1 LNQPLKEV
9 NMNLFLQT
17 LQIVAP
23 VFLLA
28 FVGLFLKKIKLI
40 DRCFVDMS
48 TRLVFNV
55 ALPCLVFVKMSVVDF
70 NQLFDAKQII
80 YICTTTGLA
89 FILIWIMA
97 RFWIKQGQ
105 DLGAFI
111 QGAFRSNFAIVGFA
125 IVWNLFGEDGL
136 ARAAMILAFLLPLYN
151 ILSIIVLT
159 LPIHRENKIPL
170 KILVC
175 RFITNPLLISVVIA
189 LIFSLFGW
197 RLHPVLFDTALI
209 LSRLALPLALLGIGG
224 SLNLEA
230 IKSASVMAIQ
240 ASLIKIVLIPV
251 CLTWGAIQAG
261 FTGMNLGIMFIA
273 FGCPTA
279 VASYVMA
286 DAMGANSKLAGNIVL
301 ISTLGATFT
310 ITAGIVILKNLGFL

>member
-1 LNQPLKEV
+1 
-9 NMNLFLQT
+9 MTLFWQT

-40 DRCFVDMS
+40 DRCFVDIS

-55 ALPCLVFVKMSVVDF
+55 ALPCLVFVKLSVVDF

-80 YICTTTGLA
+80 YVCTATGLA
-89 FILIWIMA
+89 FTLIWIMA
-97 RFWIKQGQ
+97 RFWIKNGS

-111 QGAFRSNFAIVGFA
+111 QGAFRSNFSIVGFA

-136 ARAAMILAFLLPLYN
+136 ARAAIILAFLMPLYN

-159 LPIHRENKIPL
+159 LPIHREKKIPF
-170 KILVC
+170 KILAF

-189 LIFSLFGW
+189 MIFSLFRW
-197 RLHPVLFDTALI
+197 RMHPVFFDTTAI

-261 FTGMNLGIMFIA
+261 FRDVNLGIMFIA

-279 VASYVMA
+279 VVSYVMA
-286 DAMGANSKLAGNIVL
+286 DAMGGNSKLAGNIVL

-310 ITAGIVILKNLGFL
+310 ITIGIVILKNLGFL